1 VALALAG
8 FILVNPL
15 ELAIVLLL
23 VLATLAAARRL
34 RQALPYLKVAL
45 YVGLF
50 LALLNPLFSGA
61 GLDVLWEAHLPL
73 LHVRLTL
80 QGIYFGLGTALRLA
94 VVVSAFA
101 LWSVAVDPDD
111 QLALLTRFSFRSG
124 LVVSLATRLFPV
136 LSRDGQ
142 RIADA
147 QRCRA
152 VELDR
157 GGRRER
163 AARRIPLL
171 SALLTQSL
179 ERAVDVAAAM
189 EARGFGRRGRTR
201 WDRRRAWRAA
211 DVVGAASSAAAA
223 AALLAALLA
232 GRTRFAYFP
241 LSDDP
246 WPRLADPW
254 FLAVAGLLA
263 LPLLL
268 EARWRR

>member
-1 VALALAG
+1 MAGAAVLTPSTATAPAAGRDRAWSPRREAPPRCGLAALRPTAATARIVALALAG

-189 EARGFGRRGRTR
+189 EAR
-201 WDRRRAWRAA
+201 
-211 DVVGAASSAAAA
+211 
-223 AALLAALLA
+223 
-232 GRTRFAYFP
+232 
-241 LSDDP
+241 
-246 WPRLADPW
+246 
-254 FLAVAGLLA
+254 
-263 LPLLL
+263 
-268 EARWRR
+268 WRR